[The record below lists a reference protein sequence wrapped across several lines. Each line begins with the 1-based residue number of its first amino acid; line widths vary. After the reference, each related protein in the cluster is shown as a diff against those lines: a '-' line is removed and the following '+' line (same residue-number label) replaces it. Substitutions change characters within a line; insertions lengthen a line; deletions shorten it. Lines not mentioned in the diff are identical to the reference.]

1 MPLTIAQ
8 DFTTFSA
15 HRMELSERDINACL
29 DRLTEEQM
37 LYRGG
42 DNENS
47 ILNLLMHLEGN
58 LRQWFLHGIDNQPD
72 IRTRDAEFTLSPTR
86 PIAEVRAS
94 VAATLAECRKVV
106 AAVPESRLLEEIN
119 PQPGGTWGTVTVLE
133 AIIQV
138 VGHVQYHTGQIILLT
153 KQFTHADLNLSMP
166 RKR

>member
-1 MPLTIAQ
+1 MPETIAQ
-8 DFTTFSA
+8 TFVTFSA

-72 IRTRDAEFTLSPTR
+72 IRTRDAEFTLNPTL
-86 PIAEVRAS
+86 PIAEVRARF
-94 VAATLAECRKVV
+94 AATLAECRTVV
-106 AAVPESRLLEEIN
+106 AAVPESRLLEDIN
-119 PQPGGTWGTVTVLE
+119 PQPGGTWGTLTILE

-138 VGHVQYHTGQIILLT
+138 VGHLQMHTGQIILLT
-153 KQFTHADLNLSMP
+153 KQLTHADLGLAMP

>member
-72 IRTRDAEFTLSPTR
+72 IRTRDAEFTLTPTR
-86 PIAEVRAS
+86 AIAEVRAS
-94 VAATLAECRKVV
+94 FAATLAECRKVV

-119 PQPGGTWGTVTVLE
+119 PHQ
-133 AIIQV
+133 
-138 VGHVQYHTGQIILLT
+138 
-153 KQFTHADLNLSMP
+153 
-166 RKR
+166 